1 MLARRL
7 APQPLEHREPVL
19 IAGDRLAIDQA
30 GVHLEPVNGLDDEW
44 IARCPVVPVPRQQ
57 AYADGIP
64 ARHEPVAVVLDL
76 VNPVRAGRRSVG
88 WGWEAGFDKTG
99 GHLAQY
105 IGLGRPV
112 PSPSHF
118 AGSVAACLTLGLAL
132 PRSSANLTLPHP

>member
-1 MLARRL
+1 MLARL

-30 GVHLEPVNGLDDEW
+30 RADLEPVNGLDDER
-44 IARCPVVPVPRQQ
+44 IARCPIVSVPRQQ
-57 AYADGIP
+57 AYANGIP
-64 ARHEPVAVVLDL
+64 ARHEPVAVVLDF

-105 IGLGRPV
+105 ISLGRPV
-112 PSPSHF
+112 PFPF
-118 AGSVAACLTLGLAL
+118 RPIGGG
-132 PRSSANLTLPHP
+132 LPHVGLGPPEEFCQSHATA